1 MAYIFMDESGDLGF
15 DKRKIRC
22 SKNFLITFFFCD
34 NPSPFEKIVKKT
46 FLSMPSDKQKN
57 HSGTLHA
64 CHEHPK
70 TKIKLFN
77 LLREKKDFSVMV
89 IRLNKSKVYTDLQNE
104 KNILYNYVTNILLD
118 RIIHKKLCN
127 TKEPIYFIV
136 SQKDTNKYLNKVFTD
151 YITKKVKN
159 KLDLK
164 LEIKSS
170 SRHKCLQIVDFL
182 SWGIFQKYEHNDE
195 SYYEMIKKFIV
206 EDYLLFK

>member
-15 DKRKIRC
+15 DKSKVRS

-34 NPSPFEKIVKKT
+34 NPNPFEKIVKKT
-46 FLSMPSDKQKN
+46 FLSMPQDKQKN
-57 HSGTLHA
+57 HCGTLHA

-70 TKIKLFN
+70 TKMKLYN
-77 LLREKKDFSVMV
+77 LLKEKQDFSIMV

-104 KNILYNYVTNILLD
+104 KNVLYNYITNILLD
-118 RIIHKKLCN
+118 RIISKKLCN
-127 TKEPIYFIV
+127 TREPIYFV
-136 SQKDTNKYLNKVFTD
+136 ASQKDTNKYLNKVFTD
-151 YITKKVKN
+151 YITTKVKN
-159 KLDLK
+159 RIDLK

-170 SRHKCLQIVDFL
+170 SRHKCLQIADFL

-195 SYYEMIKKFIV
+195 SYYEMVKKFIV

>member
-1 MAYIFMDESGDLGF
+1 MVSG
-15 DKRKIRC
+15 KRDNI
-22 SKNFLITFFFCD
+22 SKNVTLRTLVRRVPL
-34 NPSPFEKIVKKT
+34 NRHSENRREEESKT
-46 FLSMPSDKQKN
+46 INLSESSLSKN
-57 HSGTLHA
+57 
-64 CHEHPK
+64 
-70 TKIKLFN
+70 
-77 LLREKKDFSVMV
+77 
-89 IRLNKSKVYTDLQNE
+89 
-104 KNILYNYVTNILLD
+104 LY
-118 RIIHKKLCN
+118 
-127 TKEPIYFIV
+127 
-136 SQKDTNKYLNKVFTD
+136 NKVFTD